1 MINKISHKTIIEYQ
15 TAPKSVV
22 QRLHLTPLKLAH
34 QRVLKWEINIAG
46 GAIELETVDHHGND
60 VHICRHYSDFKKMEI
75 TCCGTVEVSDT
86 AGVSGVHNNKIP
98 LSVYRNSTVLS
109 MLGPSLRR
117 ISKEFRILMR
127 NKSYDELSILHDLS
141 ACIAENIRYS
151 KGTTDVN
158 TTAEMAMEIGSG
170 VCQDHVHAFLAVSR
184 SLGFSARY
192 VSGYLMMN
200 KNFVQNASHAW
211 AETHIHGLGWVGFD
225 VSNGIS
231 PDDRYVALA
240 TGFDYTDVIPIS
252 GVRLGSGGEEISTQ
266 ILVSQQ

>member
-1 MINKISHKTIIEYQ
+1 
-15 TAPKSVV
+15 
-22 QRLHLTPLKLAH
+22 
-34 QRVLKWEINIAG
+34 
-46 GAIELETVDHHGND
+46 
-60 VHICRHYSDFKKMEI
+60 MEI
-75 TCCGTVEVSDT
+75 YLLRNGRGFDT

-98 LSVYRNSTVLS
+98 LSVYKNSTALS
-109 MLGPSLRR
+109 TLGPSLRR
-117 ISKEFRILMR
+117 IGKEFRILMR
-127 NKSYDELSILHDLS
+127 NKSYDELSILHNLS

-192 VSGYLMMN
+192 VSGYLMMD
-200 KNFVQNASHAW
+200 KNSVQNASHAW

-252 GVRLGSGGEEISTQ
+252 GVRFGNGGEEISTQ